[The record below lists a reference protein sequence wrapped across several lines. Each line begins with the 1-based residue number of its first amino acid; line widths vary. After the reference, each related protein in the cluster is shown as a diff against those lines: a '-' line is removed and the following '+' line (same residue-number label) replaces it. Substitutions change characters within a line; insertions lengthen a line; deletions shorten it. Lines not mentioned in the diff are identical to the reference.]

1 MAWQF
6 GQSCLLTGHQ
16 TSAVISGQGRAAG
29 TPLTIKGTSQQQALQ
44 SSQPQFLVCEMQ
56 RWVLR
61 QPPLGGLMAE
71 NEMFG

>member
-29 TPLTIKGTSQQQALQ
+29 TPLTIKGTSQQQAPR
-44 SSQPQFLVCEMQ
+44 SSQPTAKEPSLDV
-56 RWVLR
+56 WPVLGDAHN
-61 QPPLGGLMAE
+61 PPPS
-71 NEMFG
+71 